1 MRLIRKFFKWIFKE
15 EYKRMIELIVDVQE
29 SSARALKNTK
39 ECYECSKEIIEEA
52 KHVIQYVEQLKASL
66 GCLDISCDVSYYGK
80 SWAVIS
86 LQGEKEALIKF
97 IDLRDRDLREICQFL
112 SRYDRV
118 KVDAN
123 PQDVHRMNEI
133 IHIMKDK

>member
-1 MRLIRKFFKWIFKE
+1 MKLIKKFFKWVFKE
-15 EYKRMIELIVDVQE
+15 EYNKMIEIVMDVQE

-39 ECYECSKEIIEEA
+39 DCYECSKEIIESA
-52 KHVIQYVEQLKASL
+52 KCVEEYAQQLKASL
-66 GCLDISCDVSYYGK
+66 GCLDISCDISYYGK

-86 LQGEKEALIKF
+86 LQGEKETLIKF
-97 IDLRDRDLREICQFL
+97 VDLRDRDLREICQFL
-112 SRYDRV
+112 SHYDRV
-118 KVDAN
+118 KIDAN